1 MFRCLKCGCSRT
13 DARGFLSCV
22 LCGAA
27 CGLRTE
33 ECYVTD
39 DTKAKLLAHAEELK
53 DFGLTLE
60 EQRSLQKDAKTTIA
74 AIALAIQIGREL
86 QPGGVLRKLILYL
99 HELAISRGE
108 ILRLRLTEPEEVDRI
123 LGTAFNFT
131 DFARAIYVDPN
142 RPADGEEE
150 PYVLPALY
158 GGELAEGKDKFEALV
173 VFQNPLFPFTKEQWN
188 TQSQCAGP
196 EEAIKRHR
204 KIFFRWLAGKDAELG
219 ELFRLLADNPS
230 NPEDFFRR
238 VYVTDIWKDAK
249 NTDEVNTKKKH
260 RPYGNYWRSK
270 LKIEIASVPTQRMI
284 FVGKEARWGYQ
295 HVPQGTRARCT
306 VFPTWGPNR
315 KIFAAEI
322 RQIIADIRAGAF

>member
-1 MFRCLKCGCSRT
+1 MRPLRC
-13 DARGFLSCV
+13 CV
-22 LCGAA
+22 RPPNRAM
-27 CGLRTE
+27 LRHRRHKKPN
-33 ECYVTD
+33 Y
-39 DTKAKLLAHAEELK
+39 LAHAEELN

-60 EQRSLQKDAKTTIA
+60 EHRSLQKDAKTTMA
-74 AIALAIQIGREL
+74 AIALAIQAGREL
-86 QPGGVLRKLILYL
+86 QPGGVLRKPILYL
-99 HELAISRGE
+99 HELAISRDE
-108 ILRLRLTEPEEVDRI
+108 ILRLRLTEPEEVDHMLDR
-123 LGTAFNFT
+123 AFNFT
-131 DFARAIYVDPN
+131 DFARTIYVDPN
-142 RPADGEEE
+142 RPAAGEEE

-158 GGELAEGKDKFEALV
+158 GGELAEGKDRFEALV

-188 TQSQCAGP
+188 AQSQCTTP

-230 NPEDFFRR
+230 TAEDFFRR

-249 NTDEVNTKKKH
+249 NTDEVNIKKKH

-270 LKIEIASVPTQRMI
+270 LKLEITAVAAERMI

-306 VFPTWGPNR
+306 GFPTWGPNR
-315 KIFAAEI
+315 KIFAAEV
-322 RQIIADIRAGAF
+322 RQIIADIRAGTF